1 MGQGSVLHEVIN
13 SGQTWAADRAAM
25 ALQVHEALSQ
35 GQMSQDEARE
45 ILNDLINTEKLD
57 NEANTSDEGI
67 NLQGDGVI
75 ISDRNSLL
83 EKLKNM
89 NK

>member
-13 SGQTWAADRAAM
+13 SGQTWATDRAAM

-57 NEANTSDEGI
+57 NEATDMQ
-67 NLQGDGVI
+67 LRAALVFGVTQI
-75 ISDRNSLL
+75 IS
-83 EKLKNM
+83 M
-89 NK
+89 C

>member
-25 ALQVHEALSQ
+25 ALQVQEALSQ

-57 NEANTSDEGI
+57 SEATD
-67 NLQGDGVI
+67 LQVRATLVFGVTQI
-75 ISDRNSLL
+75 IS
-83 EKLKNM
+83 M
-89 NK
+89 C

>member
-57 NEANTSDEGI
+57 SEATDMQI
-67 NLQGDGVI
+67 RAALVFGVTQI
-75 ISDRNSLL
+75 IS
-83 EKLKNM
+83 M
-89 NK
+89 C